1 MATASI
7 REFGKAWW
15 SEILN
20 RVIGAVVFI
29 DDASAECLHY
39 EGGAD
44 TLLSAGAVA
53 VKGLSPFEFAKKDQ
67 KKALFLTQT
76 TKVQLQTIAEI
87 VRHSDF
93 THCILISCM
102 SLDMVF
108 LEIHDDKDIN
118 TVLAM
123 GEPILEGMKYL
134 EMKLIQWMAKKQ
146 SYVEV
151 IHIPIFT
158 ISLTNVVFVTPP
170 FRNLQT
176 FFLGELKSDN
186 ATVDI
191 NNLSKQERNEARRF
205 AASLNNMLDSM
216 NLKEDVYY
224 IGSYSAIIGG
234 ILEHYPISIQR
245 RKNCLHPASLIL
257 IDRTMDL
264 CSVTSHG
271 TESVLD
277 KIMAALPRFPGHCT
291 DVAVDMSPLCEAN
304 VFNHPDDIQLS
315 PGCLYHSDDE
325 SCIQTFEYMINKSQK
340 EVMFDLY
347 NKLTKIDIQKSPS
360 PKSLLKVTPQSL
372 EKIATA
378 TKGNYEVISKHLGVL
393 QQSLAVVQTLK
404 SPKRVQHE
412 LLMSLEKQVHQNL
425 ATSREST
432 SVLNQICHLIKN
444 RKEKDIPLENLLAL
458 LMHIYAVRDIE
469 VQFPADHEQQ
479 LVKTLSVALFEDKNS
494 LYKDTSIIMSPED
507 CEARAS
513 CILMQLRKITSMR
526 GVFHKYNSILK
537 PCETGVGHEYR
548 SAVQQLVEDMVNT
561 DKPDLGDLDQYRS
574 DKLKTLLR
582 SGLGMLTNRKVKT
595 RHPLDNPTIIIFVIG
610 GITAEECKRLHRS
623 VITSGVDNTVLI
635 GATKLVTPVEAMR
648 DILPL

>member
-1 MATASI
+1 MATASV

-15 SEILN
+15 SEIYN
-20 RVIGAVVFI
+20 RIIGAVVFI

-39 EGGAD
+39 EGGVD

-53 VKGLSPFEFAKKDQ
+53 VKGLSPFEFAKKEQ
-67 KKALFLTQT
+67 KKAVFITQT
-76 TKVQLQTIAEI
+76 TNVQLQTIAEI

-123 GEPILEGMKYL
+123 GEPVLEGMKYL

-151 IHIPIFT
+151 VHIPIFT

-170 FRNLQT
+170 FRDLQT

-186 ATVDI
+186 TIVDI

-224 IGSYSAIIGG
+224 IGAYSAIIGG

-277 KIMAALPRFPGHCT
+277 KIMSVLPRF
-291 DVAVDMSPLCEAN
+291 
-304 VFNHPDDIQLS
+304 
-315 PGCLYHSDDE
+315 PGCLYHSEDE

-347 NKLTKIDIQKSPS
+347 NKLSKIDIQKSPS
-360 PKSLLKVTPQSL
+360 PKSLLKVTPQSV
-372 EKIATA
+372 EKIVTA
-378 TKGNYEVISKHLGVL
+378 TKGNYEVMSKHLGVL

-432 SVLNQICHLIKN
+432 SVLNQEL
-444 RKEKDIPLENLLAL
+444 PLENLLVL
-458 LMHIYAVRDIE
+458 LMHIYAVRDTE
-469 VQFPADHEQQ
+469 VPFPAEHEAQ
-479 LVKTLSVALFEDKNS
+479 LIKTLSVALFEDRNS
-494 LYKDTSIIMSPED
+494 LYKDTTVLMSPED
-507 CEARAS
+507 CDARAS

-526 GVFHKYNSILK
+526 SVFHKYNSILK

-548 SAVQQLVEDMVNT
+548 SALQQLVDDMVDT
-561 DKPDLGDLDQYRS
+561 DRPDLVDLDQYRS

-582 SGLGMLTNRKVKT
+582 SGLG
-595 RHPLDNPTIIIFVIG
+595 
-610 GITAEECKRLHRS
+610 
-623 VITSGVDNTVLI
+623 
-635 GATKLVTPVEAMR
+635 
-648 DILPL
+648 